1 VALDRFN
8 HLIRRPKE
16 IMVDESL
23 AGLESVAVVDGDG
36 ARQLVKLKDPLMLPP
51 APKSAAGT
59 QTG

>member
-1 VALDRFN
+1 
-8 HLIRRPKE
+8 
-16 IMVDESL
+16 MVDESL